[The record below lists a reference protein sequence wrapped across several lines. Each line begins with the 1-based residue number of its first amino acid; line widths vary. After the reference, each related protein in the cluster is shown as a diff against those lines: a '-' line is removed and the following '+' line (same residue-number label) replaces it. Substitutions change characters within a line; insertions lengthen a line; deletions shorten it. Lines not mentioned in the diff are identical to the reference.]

1 MSLGGATG
9 YMRPEDYL
17 VSNGG
22 SSSPY
27 LPYAQSGPYQDIMSR
42 MGNQGYV
49 SANQIAPASL
59 SSGAMGGYDPNMYQR
74 AAAPAASVAPTTTRV
89 SNTQRGFTPG
99 PVDLTD
105 PYSASIV
112 AANPAAYADFNPKR
126 GSGVDLTDPY
136 AASIVAAN
144 PDAYVDYNPKRGSP
158 VDLTDPYSASQYY
171 ASGPNWS
178 NVGGSAGLQARQEA
192 ADPAAW
198 RNQTAEQQSQHYA
211 NNPTQAEITRGIVG
225 AWGYTTPGMIQN
237 ALDPSQR
244 QNIMGILDRA
254 SEIRSG
260 VPGLAKG
267 GQVSMQHLQGPNP
280 AGPDEGYGALKS
292 GEFVINDK
300 AVSKYG
306 IEIMNAINSGKISK
320 GKLRGLLEM

>member
-22 SSSPY
+22 PSASY

-49 SANQIAPASL
+49 SYNQIAPAS
-59 SSGAMGGYDPNMYQR
+59 SSAMGGYDPNLYQR
-74 AAAPAASVAPTTTRV
+74 ATAPQP
-89 SNTQRGFTPG
+89 GFISSG
-99 PVDLTD
+99 IDYTD
-105 PYSASIV
+105 PFSASLGQTYG
-112 AANPAAYADFNPKR
+112 PA
-126 GSGVDLTDPY
+126 
-136 AASIVAAN
+136 
-144 PDAYVDYNPKRGSP
+144 
-158 VDLTDPYSASQYY
+158 
-171 ASGPNWS
+171 WS
-178 NVGGSAGLQARQEA
+178 NVGGSSKGGGPDPTGGGPNPWSSFTDAQKAKWFSENQDSPITSFQKLVEGVWSYTPMGMLQNAFDPNIMAKQALITQGVDPGAALEGTNVGTISQPNPITGYSFGPEGQAGTTYEGKRGFVDDSTRGGGGGYA
-192 ADPAAW
+192 AGSYSGAPAAG
-198 RNQTAEQQSQHYA
+198 SD
-211 NNPTQAEITRGIVG
+211 VG
-225 AWGYTTPGMIQN
+225 RSAPGS
-237 ALDPSQR
+237 AH
-244 QNIMGILDRA
+244 A
-254 SEIRSG
+254 
-260 VPGLAKG
+260 GLAKG

>member
-22 SSSPY
+22 SSASY

-59 SSGAMGGYDPNMYQR
+59 SSGAMGGYDPNLYQ
-74 AAAPAASVAPTTTRV
+74 
-89 SNTQRGFTPG
+89 
-99 PVDLTD
+99 
-105 PYSASIV
+105 
-112 AANPAAYADFNPKR
+112 R
-126 GSGVDLTDPY
+126 GSG
-136 AASIVAAN
+136 
-144 PDAYVDYNPKRGSP
+144 

-171 ASGPNWS
+171 APGPAWS
-178 NVGGSAGLQARQEA
+178 NVGGSGRGGSPDPTGTGVNPWSSFTDAQKAKWFSENQDSPITSFQKLVEGVWPYTTLGMLQDGF
-192 ADPAAW
+192 DPNIMAK
-198 RNQTAEQQSQHYA
+198 
-211 NNPTQAEITRGIVG
+211 QALITRGVDPGAALQGTNVG
-225 AWGYTTPGMIQN
+225 TISQPNPITGYSIGPEGQTGTTYEGKRGFVAGSTSGGGGGGFNTIGGGSSEAAAARLGMGFGGTG
-237 ALDPSQR
+237 S
-244 QNIMGILDRA
+244 
-254 SEIRSG
+254 
-260 VPGLAKG
+260 GLAKG